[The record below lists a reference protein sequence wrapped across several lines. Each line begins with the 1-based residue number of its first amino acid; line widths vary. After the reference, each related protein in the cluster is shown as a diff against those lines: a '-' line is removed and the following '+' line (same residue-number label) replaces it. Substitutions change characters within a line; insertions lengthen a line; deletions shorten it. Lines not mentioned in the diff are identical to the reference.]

1 VRYTHCPSQ
10 GRRLNRKQLL
20 TYRTAP
26 WATSEDFEAFLSL
39 VAQVAVDDLVAMLK
53 SLTDKALSGD
63 AGLHRRRCSAF
74 ARLAADVKDRT
85 LFPHYLNALKLPDRQ
100 LRATLAPLM
109 VQVTGAT
116 EQAQLCELL
125 RSNDE
130 ELRALAV
137 RILKQVGGRAAMGV
151 ISSMVAERD
160 FAGRREA
167 LALVVSVSGQH
178 SIPALAAT
186 LRVGRPAEKRQ
197 ALHYL
202 ADRKNVGAGVPSAL
216 AAVAE
221 ALADRTEA
229 VVIDAISAYSA
240 LCTEPQYFETL
251 ARFLDNE
258 SPAVVAAAVAG
269 LQRFDSARAV
279 QALERK
285 LLDGPTSVR
294 LAVLAT
300 MEAIGSDL
308 IVPGLVEALAHRDLT
323 VRTRAAEIL
332 SRLSQSGRIDI
343 SRTLVYL
350 LRTGDVDL
358 RRMAADLA
366 RSVTDGKAELWP
378 KLVHFLRD
386 EDWWVRERVV
396 DALIELAGRD
406 LAPLL
411 SEFVSDPSDVVR
423 RFAVEVL
430 ARLNDP
436 DATDLLV
443 RTAMLDADWWVR
455 ERAVEALAA
464 FRDPR
469 VVPDIVNIMRSV
481 PGTELV
487 SLQALRDLGSPSAA
501 PAVADLLDSEDPD
514 VRLKALECL
523 DGLQAVDQAPRLE
536 PLISDPNAAV
546 RQAARDVLG
555 RWKIAGRPVAVT
567 GSLSSLDGLLVMC
580 AEQGADDLVLSPGRP
595 PYLKRLGRMTPVK
608 GIRLSANG
616 VEMLLAPHLS
626 SIQMAELKALR
637 EVDLSYEVPSR
648 GLRFR
653 ANVYRQLGG
662 TAAVF
667 RVVAAEVPA
676 LERLGLP
683 PVVASFAGYRDGLVL
698 VGGPTGSGKS
708 TTLAAIID
716 MINRETTR
724 HVISIEDPIE
734 FVYPRRRALINQRE
748 VGTHLRSTATA
759 LRSMLRQDP
768 DVLVV
773 GEMRDLPTI
782 SFAVTAAETGHLV
795 FGTVHTASADT
806 TIDRIMNAFPAGARD
821 QVRSMLADSLR
832 AILCQHLIP
841 RRDGTGRVLAAEVL
855 INNEAVAHL
864 LRKGK
869 AYQIPAVVATARE
882 AGMQAMDVELRRL
895 VHEGV
900 ISAEEAYMRATSKK
914 DFEQGDLLP
923 APPAALAK
931 ATAGQ

>member
-1 VRYTHCPSQ
+1 M
-10 GRRLNRKQLL
+10 NREQLL

-26 WATSEDFEAFLSL
+26 WTTSDDLDAFLAL
-39 VAQVAVDDLVAMLK
+39 VGQVAVDDVVAMLK
-53 SLTDKALSGD
+53 SLTDKALVGD
-63 AGLHRRRCSAF
+63 AGLHRRRCTAF
-74 ARLAADVKDRT
+74 TRLAADVRDKA
-85 LFPHYLNALKLPDRQ
+85 LFPHYLSALKAPDRQ
-100 LRATLAPLM
+100 VRATLAPLLP
-109 VQVTGAT
+109 QVTGAA

-125 RSNDE
+125 RSSDE
-130 ELRALAV
+130 ELRTTAV
-137 RILKQVGGRAAMGV
+137 RVLKQLGARAAVGV
-151 ISSMVAERD
+151 ISSMVAEPD
-160 FAGRREA
+160 FPGRREA
-167 LALVVSVSGQH
+167 LGLVVAISGH
-178 SIPALAAT
+178 HAIPALAAT

-202 ADRKNVGAGVPSAL
+202 ADPAYVGSAVPSAL

-221 ALADRTEA
+221 ALGDPVDA
-229 VVIDAISAYSA
+229 VVIDAITAFSA
-240 LCTEPQYFETL
+240 LCSEPQYFDTI
-251 ARFLDNE
+251 APFLDNE
-258 SPAVVAAAVAG
+258 SPTVVAAAVGG
-269 LQRFDSARAV
+269 LRRFESPRAV

-285 LLDGPTSVR
+285 LLDGPRSVR
-294 LAVLAT
+294 LAVLGT
-300 MEAIGSDL
+300 MEAMGSDV
-308 IVPGLVEALAHRDLT
+308 IVPGLVDALGHRDLS
-323 VRTRAAEIL
+323 VRTRAAEVL
-332 SRLSQSGRIDI
+332 SRLSQDGRIDI

-350 LRTGDVDL
+350 LRTGDVNL

-366 RSVTDGKAELWP
+366 RSVTDGKADLWP

-406 LAPLL
+406 LTPLL

-455 ERAVEALAA
+455 ERAIEALAA

-469 VVPDIVNIMRSV
+469 VAPDIVNIMQSV

-487 SLQALRDLGSPSAA
+487 SLQALLDLQATSAA
-501 PAVADLLDSEDPD
+501 PAVAELLDADDPD
-514 VRLKALECL
+514 VRLKAIECL
-523 DGLQAVDQAPRLE
+523 DGLQAVEHAPRVEGL
-536 PLISDPNAAV
+536 LGDPNTSV
-546 RQAARDVLG
+546 RQMARDVLG
-555 RWKIAGRPVAVT
+555 RWKIAGRPVPVIGAQ
-567 GSLSSLDGLLVMC
+567 SSLDSLLVMC

-595 PYLKRLGRMTPVK
+595 PYLKKLGRMSPIK
-608 GIRLSANG
+608 GMRLSANG
-616 VEMLLAPHLS
+616 VEMLLAPHMS
-626 SIQMAELKALR
+626 AIQMAELKAFR
-637 EVDLSYEVPSR
+637 EVDLSYEVRSR

-653 ANVYRQLGG
+653 ANVFRQLGG
-662 TAAVF
+662 TGAVF
-667 RVVAAEVPA
+667 RIVAAEVPA
-676 LERLGLP
+676 IERLGLP

-716 MINRETTR
+716 MINRDTSR

-734 FVYPRRRALINQRE
+734 FVYPRRKALINQRE
-748 VGTHLRSTATA
+748 VGTHLRSTGTA

-806 TIDRIMNAFPAGARD
+806 TIDRIMNAFPAAARD

-832 AILCQHLIP
+832 AVLCQHLIP

-855 INNEAVAHL
+855 INNDAVAHL

-895 VHEGV
+895 VREGV
-900 ISAEEAYMRATSKK
+900 ISVEEAYMRATSKK
-914 DFEQGDLLP
+914 DFEQDELP
-923 APPAALAK
+923 AAPPAAVAK
-931 ATAGQ
+931 GTGRS

>member
-1 VRYTHCPSQ
+1 
-10 GRRLNRKQLL
+10 LNREQLL

-26 WATSEDFEAFLSL
+26 WATSEEYEAFLSL
-39 VAQVAVDDLVAMLK
+39 VAQVAVDDVVAMLK
-53 SLTDKALSGD
+53 PLTDKALAADG
-63 AGLHRRRCSAF
+63 GLHRRRCTVF
-74 ARLAADVKDRT
+74 ARLAGNVRDKA
-85 LFPHYLNALKLPDRQ
+85 LFPHYLNALKVPDRQ
-100 LRATLAPLM
+100 LRATLAPLLP
-109 VQVTGAT
+109 QVMGVG
-116 EQAQLCELL
+116 EQAQFSELL

-137 RILKQVGGRAAMGV
+137 RVLKESGGRAAV
-151 ISSMVAERD
+151 ATISSMVAEPD

-167 LALVVSVSGQH
+167 LALVVSVLGH
-178 SIPALAAT
+178 HAVPALAAT
-186 LRVGRPAEKRQ
+186 LRVGRVAEKRQ

-202 ADRKNVGAGVPSAL
+202 SDAKNVGSSVAPAL
-216 AAVAE
+216 AAIAE
-221 ALADRTEA
+221 ALADRGEA
-229 VVIDAISAYSA
+229 VVVDAIAAYGA
-240 LCTEPQYFETL
+240 LCTEPQYFETV
-251 ARFLDNE
+251 ARYLDHE
-258 SPAVVAAAVAG
+258 SPTVVAAAVGG
-269 LQRFDSARAV
+269 LQRFDSARTV

-300 MEAIGSDL
+300 MEAIGSDPIL
-308 IVPGLVEALAHRDLT
+308 PGLVEALGHRDLT

-396 DALIELAGRD
+396 DALIELAGHD
-406 LAPLL
+406 LTPLL
-411 SEFVSDPSDVVR
+411 AEFVSDPSDVVR

-430 ARLNDP
+430 ARLHDP

-443 RTAMLDADWWVR
+443 RTAMVDADWWVR
-455 ERAVEALAA
+455 ERAIEALAA
-464 FRDPR
+464 FRDPGLA
-469 VVPDIVNIMRSV
+469 PEIVKIMQSV
-481 PGTELV
+481 PGTELA
-487 SLQALRDLGSPSAA
+487 SLQALRDLGASAAA
-501 PAVADLLDSEDPD
+501 PAVAGMLESEDPD

-523 DGLQAVDQAPRLE
+523 DGLQAVEQAERVE
-536 PLISDPNAAV
+536 PLTGDPNAAV
-546 RQAARDVLG
+546 RQTARDVLG
-555 RWKIAGRPVAVT
+555 RWKVAARPVAVAST
-567 GSLSSLDGLLVMC
+567 ALSTLDGLLVLC

-595 PYLKRLGRMTPVK
+595 PYLKRLGRMSPVK
-608 GIRLSANG
+608 GVRLSANG
-616 VEMLLAPHLS
+616 VETLLAPHMS

-653 ANVYRQLGG
+653 ANVYRQFGG
-662 TAAVF
+662 TGAVF
-667 RVVAAEVPA
+667 RIVASEVPA

-841 RRDGTGRVLAAEVL
+841 RRDGGGRVLAAEVL

-895 VHEGV
+895 VREGV
-900 ISAEEAYMRATSKK
+900 ISTEEAYMRATSKK
-914 DFEQGDLLP
+914 DFEEADL
-923 APPAALAK
+923 PPASVVK
-931 ATAGQ
+931 ITAGR

>member
-1 VRYTHCPSQ
+1 M
-10 GRRLNRKQLL
+10 NREQLL

-26 WATSEDFEAFLSL
+26 WTTSDEYESFLAL
-39 VAQVAVDDLVAMLK
+39 VAQVAVDDVVAMLK
-53 SLTDKALSGD
+53 SLTDKALAADG
-63 AGLHRRRCSAF
+63 GLHRRRCTVF
-74 ARLAADVKDRT
+74 ARLAGNVRDKA
-85 LFPHYLNALKLPDRQ
+85 LFPHYLSALRVPDRQ
-100 LRATLAPLM
+100 LRATLAPLLP
-109 VQVTGAT
+109 QVMGVA
-116 EQAQLCELL
+116 EQAQLSELL

-130 ELRALAV
+130 ELRALTV
-137 RILKQVGGRAAMGV
+137 RILKESGGRAAV
-151 ISSMVAERD
+151 ATISSMVAEPD
-160 FAGRREA
+160 FVGRREA
-167 LALVVSVSGQH
+167 LALVVSVLGH
-178 SIPALAAT
+178 HAVPALAAAV
-186 LRVGRPAEKRQ
+186 RVGRLAEKRQ

-202 ADRKNVGAGVPSAL
+202 ADPKNVGSAVAPAL
-216 AAVAE
+216 EAIAE
-221 ALADRTEA
+221 ALADRAEA
-229 VVIDAISAYSA
+229 VVIDAIAAYSA
-240 LCTEPQYFETL
+240 LCTEPQYFDTV
-251 ARFLDNE
+251 ARFLDHE
-258 SPAVVAAAVAG
+258 SPTVVAAAVGG

-279 QALERK
+279 RALERK
-285 LLDGPTSVR
+285 LIDGPTSVR

-300 MEAIGSDL
+300 MEAIGSDPIL
-308 IVPGLVEALAHRDLT
+308 PGLVEALGHRDLT

-396 DALIELAGRD
+396 DALIELAGHD
-406 LAPLL
+406 LTPLL

-430 ARLNDP
+430 ARLHDP

-443 RTAMLDADWWVR
+443 RTAMVDADWWVR
-455 ERAVEALAA
+455 ERAIEALAA
-464 FRDPR
+464 FRDPGLA
-469 VVPDIVNIMRSV
+469 PEIVKIMQSV
-481 PGTELV
+481 PGTELA
-487 SLQALRDLGSPSAA
+487 SLQALRDLGAS
-501 PAVADLLDSEDPD
+501 AVAPEVAGMLESEDPD

-523 DGLQAVDQAPRLE
+523 DGLQAVDQAERVE
-536 PLISDPNAAV
+536 PLTGDPNAAV
-546 RQAARDVLG
+546 RQAAREVLG
-555 RWKIAGRPVAVT
+555 RWKIAARPVAVT
-567 GSLSSLDGLLVMC
+567 GTALSTLDGLLVLC

-595 PYLKRLGRMTPVK
+595 PYLKRLGRMSPVK
-608 GIRLSANG
+608 GVRLSANG
-616 VEMLLAPHLS
+616 VETLLAPHMS

-662 TAAVF
+662 TGAVF
-667 RVVAAEVPA
+667 RIVASEVPA

-841 RRDGTGRVLAAEVL
+841 RRDGVGRVLAAEVL
-855 INNEAVAHL
+855 INNDAVAHL

-895 VHEGV
+895 VREGL
-900 ISAEEAYMRATSKK
+900 ISIEEAYMRATSKK
-914 DFEQGDLLP
+914 DFEEADLPP
-923 APPAALAK
+923 APVVK
-931 ATAGQ
+931 ITAGH

>member
-1 VRYTHCPSQ
+1 
-10 GRRLNRKQLL
+10 LNREQLL

-26 WATSEDFEAFLSL
+26 WTTTEDFEAFLSL
-39 VAQVAVDDLVAMLK
+39 VAQVAVDDVVGMLK
-53 SLTDKALSGD
+53 ALTDKALASD
-63 AGLHRRRCSAF
+63 AGLHRRRCTAF
-74 ARLAADVKDRT
+74 ARLAAEVREKT
-85 LFPHYLNALKLPDRQ
+85 LFPHYFNALKVPDRQ
-100 LRATLAPLM
+100 LRATLAPLLPH
-109 VQVTGAT
+109 VTGAS

-137 RILKQVGGRAAMGV
+137 RVLKQVGGRVAAGV
-151 ISSMVAERD
+151 ISSMVAEPD

-167 LALVVSVSGQH
+167 LALVVSMSGHH
-178 SIPALAAT
+178 SMPALAAT

-202 ADRKNVGAGVPSAL
+202 ADPKNVGPGVSSAL
-216 AAVAE
+216 AAIGA
-221 ALADRTEA
+221 ALGDPLEA
-229 VVIDAISAYSA
+229 VVIDAIAAFSA

-251 ARFLDNE
+251 ARFLDHE
-258 SPAVVAAAVAG
+258 SPAVVAAAVGG
-269 LQRFDSARAV
+269 LQRFDSPRAV

-294 LAVLAT
+294 LAVLGA
-300 MEAIGSDL
+300 MEALGSNA
-308 IVPGLVEALAHRDLT
+308 IVPGLVEALGHRDLT
-323 VRTRAAEIL
+323 VRTRAAEVL
-332 SRLSQSGRIDI
+332 SRLSQGGRIDI

-406 LAPLL
+406 LTPLL

-430 ARLNDP
+430 ARLHDP
-436 DATDLLV
+436 DSVGLLV

-455 ERAVEALAA
+455 ERAIEALAA
-464 FRDPR
+464 FHDPS
-469 VVPDIVNIMRSV
+469 VAPDIVKIMQSV

-487 SLQALRDLGSPSAA
+487 SLQALRDLRASGVA
-501 PAVADLLDSEDPD
+501 PAVAELLDSDDPD

-523 DGLQAVDQAPRLE
+523 DGLQAVDEAPRVEL
-536 PLISDPNAAV
+536 LMGDPNATV
-546 RQAARDVLG
+546 RQAASEVLG

-567 GSLSSLDGLLVMC
+567 GALSNLDGLLVMC

-595 PYLKRLGRMTPVK
+595 PYLKKLGRMNPVK
-608 GIRLSANG
+608 GMRLSANG

-626 SIQMAELKALR
+626 AIQMAELKALR
-637 EVDLSYEVPSR
+637 EVDLSYEVRAR

-653 ANVYRQLGG
+653 ANVFRQLGG
-662 TAAVF
+662 MAAVF
-667 RVVAAEVPA
+667 RIVASEVPH
-676 LERLGLP
+676 LERLGVP

-716 MINRETTR
+716 MINRDTTR

-748 VGTHLRSTATA
+748 VGSHLRSTATA

-795 FGTVHTASADT
+795 FGTLHTASADT
-806 TIDRIMNAFPAGARD
+806 TIDRIMNAFPAAARD

-895 VHEGV
+895 MREGV

-914 DFEQGDLLP
+914 DFEQADLPP
-923 APPAALAK
+923 APPPVTLAK
-931 ATAGQ
+931 SQAGN